1 MGATW
6 PADFEVSITIAP
18 AEITVAKG
26 FKRGN
31 ASTYSIRWFMK
42 LAPINHGV
50 IKAIAGNRH

>member
-6 PADFEVSITIAP
+6 PADFEVCITIAL

-31 ASTYSIRWFMK
+31 ASTHSIRWFK
-42 LAPINHGV
+42 ELAPINHGI